1 MKKLFKRIFMMR
13 GVWLYSI
20 VTVLYVIWTLSI
32 LYILDKM
39 GVDYSQNVVA
49 KITDKDVFFKAIN
62 VSSSQIIAEVFLPL
76 LEELFFRW
84 LPLFSVTTLFY
95 LVILFLKKKK
105 RNTKTINNIGIACVV
120 IVVVLFSA
128 CFGYGHGNYYNLLI
142 QGVLGLILSMIYLRV
157 YYRRRWAGKRV
168 LFQFLPYLA
177 SSLYHIL
184 TNQMWYVVDYFYR

>member
-1 MKKLFKRIFMMR
+1 MMR
-13 GVWLYSI
+13 GVWLYGI
-20 VTVLYVIWTLSI
+20 VTVLYLIWTLSV
-32 LYILDKM
+32 LHILDKM
-39 GVDYSQNVVA
+39 GVDYSQHVVA
-49 KITDKDVFFKAIN
+49 KIPDNNMFFKAIN
-62 VSSSQIIAEVFLPL
+62 VSSSHIIAEVFLPL

-95 LVILFLKKKK
+95 LLIRFLKKKN
-105 RNTKTINNIGIACVV
+105 RNTKTVNNIGIACIV
-120 IVVVLFSA
+120 IVAVLFSA

-177 SSLYHIL
+177 SSIYHIL
-184 TNQMWYVVDYFYR
+184 TNQMWYVVDLFYK